1 MQGKSVG
8 SEESDAHLSEMEP
21 GHIREEES
29 DAWKDAL
36 GERIDGLIDKIGSLG
51 LASHAAGVSAST
63 LRRYAR
69 GQVQAPFSAMV
80 GLARKAGVSLEW
92 LATGQ
97 GPRTPGKE
105 PVATVVA
112 IGPKGLW
119 RDEPEQ
125 EASRPANGPPGP
137 ALMAGYSSHHP
148 PGDPGHS
155 PTAKSTLPA
164 DLPRLA
170 ACLEAVQ
177 QLPEALDAQRQL
189 TLAYVMID
197 LIHFLDDQGHQ
208 PNHFDRQDLADLAR
222 MLNKAVAAL

>member
-1 MQGKSVG
+1 MNAVSDDDDVRSS
-8 SEESDAHLSEMEP
+8 SEVELERSKFRDRVRSLIPE
-21 GHIREEES
+21 R
-29 DAWKDAL
+29 
-36 GERIDGLIDKIGSLG
+36 GERAFARRAGISAGGLRGAMIKGNPGRELLI
-51 LASHAAGVSAST
+51 AIAREAGVS
-63 LRRYAR
+63 
-69 GQVQAPFSAMV
+69 V
-80 GLARKAGVSLEW
+80 EW

-97 GPRTPGKE
+97 GPRTPDEG
-105 PVATVVA
+105 PVATVVTL
-112 IGPKGLW
+112 GPKGLW
-119 RDEPEQ
+119 RDEQEH
-125 EASRPANGPPGP
+125 EASRRANGPPGP
-137 ALMAGYSSHHP
+137 AFMAGYSSHHP
-148 PGDPGHS
+148 PGDPVPS
-155 PTAKSTLPA
+155 PPTKSTLPA